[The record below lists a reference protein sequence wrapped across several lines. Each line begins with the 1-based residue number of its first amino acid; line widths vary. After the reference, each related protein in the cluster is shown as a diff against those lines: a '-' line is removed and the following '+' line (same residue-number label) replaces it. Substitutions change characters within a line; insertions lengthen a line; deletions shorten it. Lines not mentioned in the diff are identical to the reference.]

1 MKQRIWIASTAAC
14 AAIIGLAVPMM
25 LTPQAAHAQGGAAGG
40 TKCLR
45 IGTDEYGNTAM
56 FNDCPKPI
64 SIEMC
69 YVNPV
74 RKTYQMVNGRRVYDL
89 SPCELD
95 GRASFSIFP
104 RRSQPLGKPA
114 ELTNGYIWAEC
125 YGAEE
130 VFATL
135 TEFNRQTLTG
145 RGTCTSWNTEKVVSG
160 AKPGSSYAMLGTPK
174 PSGFSTPAQYQQRA
188 AAPPVRLPSTQPAP
202 PPKPRLMTSLAT
214 LAANGYPLAAL
225 RAEQQGRVGFS
236 LTVNPS
242 GMVVAC
248 RVTQPS
254 GFPALDNGT
263 CDLMMRRARFH
274 PTGATG
280 NLTYDGVINWR
291 I

>member
-1 MKQRIWIASTAAC
+1 MILVRFAMIRASAATF
-14 AAIIGLAVPMM
+14 GLAAPAM
-25 LTPQAAHAQGGAAGG
+25 LAPQTAHAQGGAAGNRQ
-40 TKCLR
+40 CLR
-45 IGTDEYGNTAM
+45 IATDSYGNTAM
-56 FNDCPKPI
+56 FNDCPAPI

-69 YVNPV
+69 FVNPV
-74 RKTYQMVNGRRVYDL
+74 RKTYQLVEGERAYDFQ
-89 SPCELD
+89 PCELD
-95 GRASFSIFP
+95 GRVAFSIFP
-104 RRSQPLGKPA
+104 RQSHPLGKPA

-130 VFATL
+130 VFARL

-145 RGTCTSWNTEKVVSG
+145 RGTCTSWNTEKVVSA

-188 AAPPVRLPSTQPAP
+188 APPPVRLPSTQPAP
-202 PPKPRLMTSLAT
+202 MPKPRLMTDLAT
-214 LAANGYPLAAL
+214 LAANGYPMAAL

-274 PTGATG
+274 PTGANG
-280 NLTYDGVINWR
+280 NLTYEGVINWR
-291 I
+291 L